1 MTEPFRSILV
11 YLDGSES
18 SVTAAMAAIALAKRL
33 SATLTAMYVINTQA
47 LNDLVKARIFV
58 DVEEIEFRQ
67 DLEGDAE
74 RYLRHVRKLG
84 QQKNIEVQTVKLVGS
99 VLTLVI
105 NYLMDNNID
114 LLVLGGIS
122 QIHSRR
128 DELMSETDRMMRTA
142 PCPVLIVRDD
152 EKIWDMFEEKP
163 DAVVGGIV

>member
-11 YLDGSES
+11 YLHGSES

-74 RYLRHVRKLG
+74 R
-84 QQKNIEVQTVKLVGS
+84 
-99 VLTLVI
+99 
-105 NYLMDNNID
+105 
-114 LLVLGGIS
+114 
-122 QIHSRR
+122 
-128 DELMSETDRMMRTA
+128 
-142 PCPVLIVRDD
+142 
-152 EKIWDMFEEKP
+152 
-163 DAVVGGIV
+163 